1 MKPGL
6 TQFDSNSLPPRV
18 KLVHSFEELVNTPW
32 QDGVNALC
40 WERELPGDFDEIM
53 RSIGPLDEI
62 TGLDEESLMTL
73 ELSEPGQVARR
84 VLIQDLRRLED
95 HGLQPNLDCIPTYP
109 RDDKS
114 SLVSIDVYGFHVDSA
129 PVLADTYLC
138 SYTVAA
144 SQGVA
149 NEQARCCV
157 DIPEIRAALWRD
169 YGGDDADEFKAYLGE
184 RFYDL
189 HYVAEEGA
197 LVYGFG
203 LGNLWRIANACPG
216 SPVPPCIH
224 RAPTTKEG
232 DPPRLL
238 LIS

>member
-1 MKPGL
+1 MN
-6 TQFDSNSLPPRV
+6 TDNFSLDAVTANPRV
-18 KLVHSFEELVNTPW
+18 KMVRSFDELVSTPW
-32 QDGVNALC
+32 SEGVNALC
-40 WERELPGDFDEIM
+40 WPRQLEGDFTEIVKV
-53 RSIGPLDEI
+53 IGPIEEI
-62 TGLDEESLMTL
+62 TGLDEEALRSLD
-73 ELSEPGQVARR
+73 LSATGQLARR

-95 HGLQPNLDCIPTYP
+95 HGLQPNLDCIPAYP
-109 RDDKS
+109 RDERS
-114 SLVSIDVYGFHVDSA
+114 SLVPIDVYSFHVDSA

-149 NEQARCCV
+149 NERARCCV
-157 DIPEIRAALWRD
+157 DIPETRALLLQEF
-169 YGGDDADEFKAYLGE
+169 GGVDDEDFRAYLAE

-189 HYVAEEGA
+189 HYVAEDDA
-197 LVYGFG
+197 PVYGFG

-216 SPVPPCIH
+216 SPVSPCIH
-224 RAPTTKEG
+224 RAPTTQAG